1 MQRLEEWRSV
11 AFAVGV
17 VVLACDRGGEARR
30 VSPRSAADPPTA
42 ASTQPAPT
50 SKGAGTS
57 AGDSRRWPVRGD
69 ESGQAFTAGIVEHK
83 AVPRAVALLT
93 DVRAARHPGFDRI
106 VFEFGSGSP
115 PGYHLEYIDKPVR
128 QCGSGEVTP
137 IAGDG
142 WLEVR
147 FEPADAHTPSGA
159 PTIAKR
165 DRKVDLEVV
174 KELEQTCDFEA
185 HVTWV
190 LGVRR
195 PSKYRVL
202 ALNQP
207 VRLVVDVQH

>member
-1 MQRLEEWRSV
+1 MQRLEAWRSV
-11 AFAVGV
+11 ATAVGV
-17 VVLACDRGGEARR
+17 VALACDGGGEASG
-30 VSPRSAADPPTA
+30 VPARSAADPPTSA
-42 ASTQPAPT
+42 GTQPAPT
-50 SKGAGTS
+50 SKATGTS
-57 AGDSRRWPVRGD
+57 PQDSPRWPAKAG

-93 DVRAARHPGFDRI
+93 DVRSARHAGFDRI

-128 QCGSGEVTP
+128 QCGSGEVTT

-165 DRKVDLEVV
+165 DQKVDLEVV

-185 HVTWV
+185 QVTWV

-195 PSKYRVL
+195 PNKYRVL